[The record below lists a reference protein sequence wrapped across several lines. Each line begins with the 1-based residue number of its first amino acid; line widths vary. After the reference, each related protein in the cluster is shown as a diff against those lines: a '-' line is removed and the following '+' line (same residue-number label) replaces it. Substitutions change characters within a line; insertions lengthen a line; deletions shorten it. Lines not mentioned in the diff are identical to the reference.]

1 MKYMSAVV
9 VALFVAAG
17 FALPV
22 APAQAD
28 TPGCVTRK
36 EYRKV
41 GQGWTKARVDR
52 RFDTDGNR
60 VAIAS
65 SGGFKTSVWSYRA
78 CSRFSAVAISYDKDG
93 TRPWKVVAKS
103 AVWVAG

>member
-1 MKYMSAVV
+1 MKYVSAVV

-17 FALPV
+17 FALPA

-41 GQGWTKARVDR
+41 KQGWTKARVDR

-65 SGGFKTSVWSYRA
+65 SGAFKTSVWNYRA
-78 CSRFSAVAISYDKDG
+78 CSRLSAVSIAYDKHG
-93 TRPWKVVAKS
+93 THPWKELAKS
-103 AVWVAG
+103 AVWVG